1 MKPKLIRDRIPEIMR
16 EVGVEAIFETLDGEH
31 FQSALREK
39 LIEEATE
46 ACYAS
51 APDNLV
57 AEIADLYEVIDALL
71 QYHQIPKAAV
81 IEEQTK
87 RREGRGGFVLQLLL
101 KGQKGKEDK

>member
-57 AEIADLYEVIDALL
+57 AEIADLYEVI
-71 QYHQIPKAAV
+71 
-81 IEEQTK
+81 EEQTK